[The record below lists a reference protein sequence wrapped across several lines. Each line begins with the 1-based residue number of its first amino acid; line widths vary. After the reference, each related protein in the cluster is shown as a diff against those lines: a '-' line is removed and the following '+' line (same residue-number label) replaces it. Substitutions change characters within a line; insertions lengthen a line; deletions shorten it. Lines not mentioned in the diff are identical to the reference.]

1 MAEETKENRLDDIR
15 QTVKDYVN
23 LRTDEYKLKGVEN
36 FSIISNKLLVM
47 LIATMLGA
55 VILQLLGFTIA
66 FTIGE
71 LTGSTAIGFCAT
83 ALLFAIVLAI
93 IYLKRETLFL
103 NRMVR
108 MYAKMFFGNNK

>member
-1 MAEETKENRLDDIR
+1 MAEETKDNRLDDIR

-23 LRTDEYKLKGVEN
+23 LRADEYKLKGVEN

-71 LTGSTAIGFCAT
+71 LVGSTAFGFCAT
-83 ALLFAIVLAI
+83 ALLFAVILAI

-108 MYAKMFFGNNK
+108 MYAKIFFGTDK

>member
-1 MAEETKENRLDDIR
+1 MAEETKDNRLDDIR

-23 LRTDEYKLKGVEN
+23 LRADEYKLKGVEN

-71 LTGSTAIGFCAT
+71 LVGSTALGFCAT
-83 ALLFAIVLAI
+83 ALLFAVILAI

-108 MYAKMFFGNNK
+108 MYAKIFFGTDK

>member
-1 MAEETKENRLDDIR
+1 MTEEPKDGRLDDIR

-23 LRTDEYKLKGVEN
+23 LKTDEYKLKGVEN

-83 ALLFAIVLAI
+83 ALLFAIALAI